1 MTDRDETHLPGLIG
15 DNPMGFLAALGTQAA
30 LAEAGNPRKLSW
42 THDVTPHAVLTPAL
56 DISDVV
62 AAATTAVS
70 ALLAGT
76 ALPDERA
83 PKAHQTLKFKEA
95 DLQAY
100 LQRCREAGGWS
111 QVAFSLVAEGSLD
124 NSDNAKPADI
134 YFHAGQQVFA
144 GIARAILL
152 EAQQAASGS
161 GPTKLERDV
170 AEPWRYADD
179 DKAVGT
185 MLWDATDDA
194 HHALMASDPAPTP
207 KELNHGAEAL
217 ALLGLRHYPCF
228 GCLTRTRSPGFAG
241 NWKTGGTFT
250 WPLWDVPASSW
261 AVHSL
266 LAAVDT
272 TDEAESR
279 RREWY
284 EPWGFFHVYR
294 STITRSD
301 QGGYGTFR
309 PPVSA
314 WSRDLE
320 TAASQ

>member
-1 MTDRDETHLPGLIG
+1 MTNADETHLPGLVG
-15 DNPMGFLAALGTQAA
+15 DNPMGFLAALGAQAA
-30 LAEAGNPRKLSW
+30 LAAAGNQRKLSW
-42 THDVTPHAVLTPAL
+42 TQDVTPHAVLTPAV
-56 DISDVV
+56 DVSEVV
-62 AAATTAVS
+62 AAASTAVS
-70 ALLAGT
+70 QLLAGT
-76 ALPDERA
+76 ALPDDSA
-83 PKAHQTLKFKEA
+83 PRAHQTLKFKEA
-95 DLQAY
+95 DLQVY
-100 LQRCREAGGWS
+100 LARCREAGGWS

-124 NSDNAKPADI
+124 NSANAKPADI

-152 EAQQAASGS
+152 EAQQAASES
-161 GPTKLERDV
+161 GLTKLERDI

-179 DKAVGT
+179 DKTVGT

-250 WPLWDVPASSW
+250 WPLWEVPASSRT
-261 AVHSL
+261 VQSL
-266 LAAVDT
+266 LGVVDT
-272 TDEAESR
+272 TGELESR

-284 EPWGFFHVYR
+284 EPWGFFQVYR

-309 PPVSA
+309 PPVSV

-320 TAASQ
+320 VTRS